1 MTETLADRA
10 KRNASE
16 REGGEWGYR
25 VALEVGETFEGRYR
39 GTELA
44 TGGDYGDQTL
54 YLFWDHDGASCYMRG
69 HASLVRK
76 VESAEPG
83 IGDTVAVFRAD
94 DYQSA
99 GGTGYTYGIAAEP
112 SDAPLPE
119 SPEFDVD
126 EPSSSSTTPAAA
138 EPVQTSI
145 DDDDEDW

>member
-54 YLFWDHDGASCYMRG
+54 FLFWDRDGASCYMRG

-112 SDAPLPE
+112 CDDPIPD